1 MDLIELLLKGY
12 YGIFFG
18 IIGLYFLIMGV
29 LSIISYFV

>member
-18 IIGLYFLIMGV
+18 IIGLYFVIMVG